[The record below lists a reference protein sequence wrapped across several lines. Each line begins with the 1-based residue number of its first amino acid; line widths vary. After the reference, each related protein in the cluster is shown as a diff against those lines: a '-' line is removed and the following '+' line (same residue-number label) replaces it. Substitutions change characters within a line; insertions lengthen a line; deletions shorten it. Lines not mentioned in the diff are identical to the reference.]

1 MKERRA
7 IAPIKPVCLE
17 GPVCFASTAHGPSS
31 SSKQL
36 LPSSLLLLSPTFSG
50 SPLNLMVPSSSASR
64 PCDSWRASVLYY
76 TTLPQWVCT
85 PLSSDLCFC
94 HTHGPHMY
102 TQTCRDRNTPS
113 YTHTYTHTHTHTHTE
128 CNPTLHQ
135 TNVTHIYTGILDVPH
150 THTSH
155 MEQIYQHTYGA
166 QRRHTRRTHTY
177 THTLVPHSHNTR
189 AFTHSWCSATVTLD
203 TGSPPPRGGCHVGMR
218 HTDITHDR
226 VQLR

>member
-113 YTHTYTHTHTHTHTE
+113 YTHTYTHTHTHTHTQSAILHCIKQTSHTFTPVSSMCHILTRHTWSRYTSIHTE
-128 CNPTLHQ
+128 HKGDTL
-135 TNVTHIYTGILDVPH
+135 GAH
-150 THTSH
+150 THT
-155 MEQIYQHTYGA
+155 
-166 QRRHTRRTHTY
+166 HTRSS
-177 THTLVPHSHNTR
+177 L
-189 AFTHSWCSATVTLD
+189 TVTTHEL
-203 TGSPPPRGGCHVGMR
+203 S
-218 HTDITHDR
+218 HTPGVVR
-226 VQLR
+226 Q